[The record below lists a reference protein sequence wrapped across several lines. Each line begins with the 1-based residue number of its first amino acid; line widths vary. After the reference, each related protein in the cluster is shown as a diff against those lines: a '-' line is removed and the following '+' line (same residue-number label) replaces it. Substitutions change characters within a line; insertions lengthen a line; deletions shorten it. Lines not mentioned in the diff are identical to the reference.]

1 VSKADVQWLPFKVGR
16 WPWRN
21 AEIPLTAFVGSLVS
35 GFEAYSKGPRA
46 VSCVRSSM
54 VRECR
59 LTRRHRYYKAVCP
72 GHRERVYTLKTEED
86 PNGELDLQTNGQGR
100 IHQLQVMLAGSDAN
114 CIRIEGS
121 VFDDT

>member
-1 VSKADVQWLPFKVGR
+1 MKQAEGR
-16 WPWRN
+16 Q
-21 AEIPLTAFVGSLVS
+21 
-35 GFEAYSKGPRA
+35 
-46 VSCVRSSM
+46 
-54 VRECR
+54 
-59 LTRRHRYYKAVCP
+59 RYYKAVCP
-72 GHRERVYTLKTEED
+72 RYRERVYTLKTEEN